1 MVAYARRSI
10 PVLPELSRIPRSVRS
25 MSGKHVY
32 LVWSLSIYLL
42 NFNYLLIHLSLF
54 IVVVVLFCCL
64 FFVVVFC
71 LLACFLLMFFFFFL
85 LIFFVRVF
93 SSPEPKAQGEVL

>member
-32 LVWSLSIYLL
+32 LLWSLSIYLL

-54 IVVVVLFCCL
+54 IVVVLFVFCCCFLFVGL
-64 FFVVVFC
+64 FFVDVSFCFVF
-71 LLACFLLMFFFFFL
+71 F
-85 LIFFVRVF
+85 
-93 SSPEPKAQGEVL
+93 